1 MISVLIRF
9 LRTVYPSLLAF
20 PNLHVCRPP
29 GTLLLTMII
38 KNEAEHLRRTLPKWA
53 KIIDYWLIGVDDANT
68 DESPEVI
75 KQILGH
81 IPGEIVIVRD
91 NDNME
96 NSPHPSKSMNLLSDD
111 TLFCEHKLRTGSL

>member
-1 MISVLIRF
+1 
-9 LRTVYPSLLAF
+9 
-20 PNLHVCRPP
+20 
-29 GTLLLTMII
+29 MII

-91 NDNME
+91 TSE
-96 NSPHPSKSMNLLSDD
+96 I
-111 TLFCEHKLRTGSL
+111 